1 MSAPYREAILT
12 FASITGVSESVA
24 AQKLEEHGG
33 NLNEAVNAHF
43 NEGDRSR
50 NVVAAPI
57 AASAQ
62 DDLMDI
68 DDPVEVVHP
77 EPPFPLLSA
86 GRRGLNPF
94 SLLEDNLTRR
104 VFDRTSGFGQSTPFV
119 THPRNV
125 RQIPIEVKDE
135 NSQSNQSGR
144 GPTVVDVTGT
154 EHDEVPEV
162 RGTVI
167 CDEED
172 DSPAVSTV
180 HGAGFNQEKQSAT
193 SSGLAMRDYNDDI
206 EEEMVRAAIEASK
219 REIEGLNNFQS
230 ELASGVQTGQPHLE
244 DPEIVCAASL
254 SLKTAEQEKAKHG
267 KGDGSGK
274 SKVFSDPSAIE
285 LSKISSSNG
294 RLEEGG
300 TSVQEVVEEVEQ
312 PLVRHR
318 TRRRATRSIESV
330 QEIDNSP
337 PPSEDNTRNE
347 HLIGTFPSDEWG
359 GISSVEHD
367 EAVMLEAAMFGG
379 IPEGSGYNYA
389 YAPHQFMRPS
399 GFHPSGPPRPPSPSL
414 EAQRLIRE
422 QQDDEY
428 LASLQADQEKELKA
442 QAEAEA
448 RRLQDEA
455 AREAALAE
463 ERRIE
468 EETRRKQEEEQE
480 LERLLAAK
488 EASLPQEPSAD
499 DENAITLLVRMPDGT
514 RCGRRF
520 LKSDKLQ
527 SLFDF
532 IDVGRAVKPDTYRL
546 VRPYPRRPF
555 SPDESTLSLNEL
567 GLTSRQEALFLETM

>member
-1 MSAPYREAILT
+1 MSAPDREAILT
-12 FASITGVSESVA
+12 FASITCVSESVA

-50 NVVAAPI
+50 NIVTAPTV
-57 AASAQ
+57 ASAQ

-94 SLLEDNLTRR
+94 SLLDDSLTR
-104 VFDRTSGFGQSTPFV
+104 VFEGTSGFGQSTPSV

-135 NSQSNQSGR
+135 NGPLNQSGR
-144 GPTVVDVTGT
+144 GPTIVDVTGT

-167 CDEED
+167 YDEED
-172 DSPAVSTV
+172 DSPAVSIA
-180 HGAGFNQEKQSAT
+180 HGAGLNQEKQSAI
-193 SSGLAMRDYNDDI
+193 SSGLARDYNDDI

-219 REIEGLNNFQS
+219 REIEGVNNFPS
-230 ELASGVQTGQPHLE
+230 ELASGSQTGQPHLE
-244 DPEIVCAASL
+244 DPEIARAVSL
-254 SLKTAEQEKAKHG
+254 SLKTAEQEKAKRG

-274 SKVFSDPSAIE
+274 SKVFSDPSGIE

-300 TSVQEVVEEVEQ
+300 TSVQEDVEEVEQ
-312 PLVRHR
+312 PLVRHG
-318 TRRRATRSIESV
+318 TRRRSTRSIESV
-330 QEIDNSP
+330 QEIENIP
-337 PPSEDNTRNE
+337 PPSEDNNRNE
-347 HLIGTFPSDEWG
+347 HLNGAFPSDEWG
-359 GISSVEHD
+359 GISSVEHE

-389 YAPHQFMRPS
+389 YAPHHFMRPG
-399 GFHPSGPPRPPSPSL
+399 GFHPRGLPRPPSPSL

-448 RRLQDEA
+448 HRLQEEA
-455 AREAALAE
+455 AREAAIAE

-488 EASLPQEPSAD
+488 EASLPQEPSSD
-499 DENAITLLVRMPDGT
+499 DENAITLLIRMPDGT

-527 SLFDF
+527 CLFDF
-532 IDVGRAVKPDTYRL
+532 IDVGRAVKPGTYRL
-546 VRPYPRRPF
+546 VRPYPRHPF
-555 SPDESTLSLNEL
+555 SPNESSLSLNEL